1 MVGVKINFGGGK
13 KKKAATTTQYVDR
26 EVIKEVPVVKEVIKE
41 VPGRSKETL
50 VQNTYVVTFPVNSS
64 EINNFSELDGIQRGA
79 NVEIVAYAS
88 PEGNTDAN
96 QKLSQERADA
106 VAKYL
111 QNKGVN
117 VTRIVAK
124 GADTN
129 HSNRIA
135 IVTVK

>member
-1 MVGVKINFGGGK
+1 M
-13 KKKAATTTQYVDR
+13 
-26 EVIKEVPVVKEVIKE
+26 
-41 VPGRSKETL
+41 
-50 VQNTYVVTFPVNSS
+50 TFPVNSS
-64 EINNFSELDGIQRGA
+64 EIINAAELSGIQKGA

-88 PEGNTDAN
+88 PEGASDAN

-111 QNKGVN
+111 KDKGVN
-117 VTRIVAK
+117 VTRITAK

-129 HSNRIA
+129 HANRIA

>member
-1 MVGVKINFGGGK
+1 VK
-13 KKKAATTTQYVDR
+13 
-26 EVIKEVPVVKEVIKE
+26 EVVKEV
-41 VPGRSKETL
+41 PGKNTETY
-50 VQNTYVVTFPVNSS
+50 VQSTFVVTFPVNSS
-64 EINNFSELDGIQRGA
+64 EIENTSELDGIKSGA

-88 PEGNTDAN
+88 PEGTTDAN
-96 QKLSQERADA
+96 QKLSQERADS

-117 VTRIVAK
+117 VLRTFAK

-129 HSNRIA
+129 HANRIA